1 MSLKHILNTQDAFTG
16 EFPATLAPDGLWR
29 FNESEPDANDYLIDS
44 SGKNRKAYIHNWS
57 GTTADLKIGN
67 LGNYFQ
73 MNIHNPSSEK
83 TYLKVTNDGTVFSN
97 IGETIVVGGWMK
109 PTTYSVGNTY
119 CPILNTRYGSGQPIF
134 YLSLIRGKPR
144 IMLYNSSGT
153 LILDE
158 SVTPSFSLQNGYWY
172 FIACVIRPTAKTA
185 QYILGNKDSGD
196 LWQSSVLTFS
206 GDLNR
211 SCVADLIWGMHA
223 DSYWYAGGFDDWFLD
238 CNSSLTADDL
248 AEYFLESLSANGA
261 DLSSDV
267 DALTIADAVTLNAFD
282 SIYPSSGQLIT
293 AARECGIT
301 GNGRVSVKAEYS
313 PGETSISLVETAT
326 SDDLLTWTQWQ
337 TVGTNGELQSPSKN
351 YIKYRITLATTNTAR
366 TPKLTS
372 ISLFDNP
379 RPLYSKLGYARPIIL
394 DSDGNAEAVLDNA
407 YDIIVTSE
415 INGVDEL
422 EFKLPFQDRKRS
434 CIDNEKNVRIVN
446 DTYRIRTIT
455 DDKEESGKAIT
466 TVYAEAA
473 FYDLAYSVKKDAI
486 SFNADTADVP
496 MSYALQ
502 ATDWDVGTVNVSTKR
517 TWTCSEKNAL
527 AILRAVQDIHGGD
540 LIFDNA
546 NKIVKLLTFSGEDS
560 GVLFCY
566 RKNMKSIQRV
576 IDTTSLITRLYA
588 YGKDGMTFASI
599 NDGKEYVQDTTY
611 TSEIRISTLDCSS
624 FTNPYQML
632 EFANMRLA
640 DYASPRISYV
650 LKAMDLSVL
659 TGFEHET
666 WELGDTVTVKDDDL
680 NLSVKT
686 RIVRREYNLQEPWNT
701 VLELSTTL
709 RELGDS
715 SSRWDSAADTLESAD
730 LVDSQEM
737 KDLVPFNH
745 LRNSRADSGLNYWQ
759 SSGFSVDAENGVSG
773 MASFKC
779 EGALNTTKSLSQT
792 ITPATRESYTFSA
805 QIASENLVKGS
816 SGQVGIEVTFEYEDG
831 TTETRF
837 IDLI

>member
-16 EFPATLAPDGLWR
+16 EFPAALAPDGLWR